1 MKLIKIKGIYSSLG
15 KIEFDTTK
23 TIEWKELSEEKP
35 PELPFGSSIVLT
47 ISIEENDFLSG
58 KNGIVW
64 ATYDLRQSEIIQN
77 TLVAQQISSE
87 VKRIGFDGQEIFLVR
102 ITNEADVNDAI
113 DFIWRSNG
121 GLRLRPDWTYP
132 DKEINKSFELW
143 LNGQ

>member
-1 MKLIKIKGIYSSLG
+1 MNLVKIKGIYSSLG

-47 ISIEENDFLSG
+47 ISVEKNDFLSG

-64 ATYDLRQSEIIQN
+64 ATYDLRQSEIIQS

-87 VKRIGFDGQEIFLVR
+87 VKKIGFEEQEIFLVR

-113 DFIWRSNG
+113 DFIWRSNT
-121 GLRLRPDWTYP
+121 GLRLKPDWTYP
-132 DKEINKSFELW
+132 DREINKSFELW

>member
-1 MKLIKIKGIYSSLG
+1 
-15 KIEFDTTK
+15 
-23 TIEWKELSEEKP
+23 
-35 PELPFGSSIVLT
+35 LT
-47 ISIEENDFLSG
+47 ISFEENDFLTG
-58 KNGIVW
+58 KSGIVW

-113 DFIWRSNG
+113 DFIWRSDG
-121 GLRLRPDWTYP
+121 GLRLKPDWTYP
-132 DKEINKSFELW
+132 NRETNKSFELW